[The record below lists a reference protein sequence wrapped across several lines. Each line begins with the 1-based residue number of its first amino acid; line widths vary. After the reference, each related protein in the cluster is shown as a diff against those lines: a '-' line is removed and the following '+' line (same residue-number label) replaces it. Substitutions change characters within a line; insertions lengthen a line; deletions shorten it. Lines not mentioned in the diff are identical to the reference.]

1 MLANPKTTAA
11 GYLLIVAAVA
21 TAGSHFLTGGLTSAD
36 LSAVLAAL
44 AGIGLVMSK
53 DGGH

>member
-1 MLANPKTTAA
+1 MTNPKTTVA
-11 GYLLIVAAVA
+11 GYLLIVASVA
-21 TAGSHFLTGGLTSAD
+21 TAASHFLTGGLTSAD
-36 LSAVLAAL
+36 LSSVLAAL